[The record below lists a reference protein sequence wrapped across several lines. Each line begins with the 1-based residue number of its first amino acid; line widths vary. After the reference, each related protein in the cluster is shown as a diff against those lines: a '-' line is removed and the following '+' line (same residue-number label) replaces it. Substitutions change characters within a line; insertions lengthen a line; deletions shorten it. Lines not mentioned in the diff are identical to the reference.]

1 MRTGRPK
8 IDDKLKKSKLLKIRV
23 SLDEHKAVKSL
34 AESRGVSVSNLLRYL
49 IKEVDQDAI
58 RDAIVDELSNNKSK
72 PTRSV
77 KVRSSE
83 TTT

>member
-8 IDDKLKKSKLLKIRV
+8 IDDKLKKSKLLKLRV
-23 SLDEHKAVKSL
+23 SMDEHEAVKSL
-34 AESRGVSVSNLLRYL
+34 AESRGVSVSDLLRYL

-77 KVRSSE
+77 KMRSSE